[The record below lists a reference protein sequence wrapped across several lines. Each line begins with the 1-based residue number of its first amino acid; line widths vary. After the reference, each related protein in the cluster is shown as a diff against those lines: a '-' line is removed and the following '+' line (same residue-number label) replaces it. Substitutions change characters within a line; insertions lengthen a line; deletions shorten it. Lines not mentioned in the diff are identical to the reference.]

1 MKQEIQVKGVSRRVV
16 IVPTDEESVFEEVI
30 CIVKEDAE
38 TVSAEAILRQAEAE
52 LCQSYEEDE
61 TEHTPLLL
69 RMLPALM
76 LLLLVV
82 IVGVLTW
89 CFFFGV

>member
-38 TVSAEAILRQAEAE
+38 TVSAEAILRQAEEE
-52 LCQSYEEDE
+52 LYQTVEEE
-61 TEHTPLLL
+61 ENTPRFLGI
-69 RMLPALM
+69 LPALM
-76 LLLLVV
+76 LLLLTVL
-82 IVGVLTW
+82 VGVLAW

>member
-38 TVSAEAILRQAEAE
+38 TISADAILRQAEEE
-52 LCQSYEEDE
+52 LYQSVPEDMEEP
-61 TEHTPLLL
+61 TPLLL
-69 RMLPALM
+69 RVLPHFLI
-76 LLLLVV
+76 LLLL
-82 IVGVLTW
+82 GLLTVLTW
-89 CFFFGV
+89 CFFFGA